1 MTNEELISI
10 VCPIFN
16 DNSYKYYFSP
26 STITVGKSL
35 GLKGM
40 EFYVAGRGGALGDC
54 EGSVV
59 AAAFGYF
66 NPIIINAAWTLAI
79 AKHPARTIGSMHYE
93 CAAVV
98 GREKLS
104 ALPNLAEFVSA
115 MQKVFDAMDP
125 DGLALFAA
133 FKSLPLVNDLPGRAM
148 QLAASLREYRG
159 SAHLVAVRASGVSGI
174 QAHFIKRPKD
184 MKNFGWSESEYPI
197 VNDETRARMVAA
209 EKLTDALCIA
219 PYSVLN
225 ETERASLVA
234 GARAFE
240 AALAAPN
247 A

>member
-1 MTNEELISI
+1 MTDEELISI
-10 VCPIFN
+10 VCPIIN
-16 DNSYKYYFSP
+16 DNSYKYYFSQ
-26 STITVGKSL
+26 STIDTGKSL

-54 EGSVV
+54 DGSVV

-79 AKHPARTIGSMHYE
+79 AKHPARSIGSVHYE
-93 CAAVV
+93 CAAVT

-104 ALPNLAEFVSA
+104 TLPNLAEFVAA

-133 FKSLPLVNDLPGRAM
+133 FKSLPLVEDLPGRAM

-184 MKNFGWSESEYPI
+184 MKNFGWSESEYPH
-197 VNDETRARMVAA
+197 VDDETRARMVAA

-225 ETERASLVA
+225 EIERASLVA

-240 AALAAPN
+240 AALAAPD

>member
-1 MTNEELISI
+1 MTNEELICI

>member
-1 MTNEELISI
+1 MTDEELISI
-10 VCPIFN
+10 VCPIIN
-16 DNSYKYYFSP
+16 DNSYKYYFSQ
-26 STITVGKSL
+26 STIDTGKSL

-240 AALAAPN
+240 AALAAPI

>member
-1 MTNEELISI
+1 MTDEELIRI
-10 VCPIFN
+10 VCPIIN
-16 DNSYKYYFSP
+16 DNSYKYYFSH
-26 STITVGKSL
+26 STKDTGKSL

-54 EGSVV
+54 DGSVV

-79 AKHPARTIGSMHYE
+79 AKHPARSIGSVHYE
-93 CAAVV
+93 CAAVT

-104 ALPNLAEFVSA
+104 TLPNLAEFVAA

-133 FKSLPLVNDLPGRAM
+133 FKSLPLVDDLPGRAM

-174 QAHFIKRPKD
+174 QAHYVKRPKD
-184 MKNFGWSESEYPI
+184 MKMFGWGESEYPH
-197 VNDETRARMVAA
+197 VDDETRARMVAA

-240 AALAAPN
+240 AALTALDA
-247 A
+247 

>member
-98 GREKLS
+98 GREKHS

-197 VNDETRARMVAA
+197 VNDETRARMVAT

>member
-10 VCPIFN
+10 VCPIIN
-16 DNSYKYYFSP
+16 DNSYKYYFSQ
-26 STITVGKSL
+26 STIDTGKSL

>member
-1 MTNEELISI
+1 MTDEELISI
-10 VCPIFN
+10 VCPIIN
-16 DNSYKYYFSP
+16 DNSYKYYFSQ
-26 STITVGKSL
+26 STKDTGKSL

-54 EGSVV
+54 DGSVV
-59 AAAFGYF
+59 AAAFSYF

-240 AALAAPN
+240 AALAAPD

>member
-1 MTNEELISI
+1 MTNEELVSI

-16 DNSYKYYFSP
+16 DNPYKYYFSP

-54 EGSVV
+54 QGTVV

-79 AKHPARTIGSMHYE
+79 AKHPARALGSAHYE
-93 CAAVV
+93 CAAVA

-104 ALPNLAEFVSA
+104 ALPNLAEFVAA
-115 MQKVFDAMDP
+115 MEKVFDAMDP

-133 FKSLPLVNDLPGRAM
+133 FKSLPLVDDLPGRAM

-159 SAHLVAVRASGVSGI
+159 SAHLVAVRASGVSAI
-174 QAHFIKRPKD
+174 QAHFQA
-184 MKNFGWSESEYPI
+184 
-197 VNDETRARMVAA
+197 T
-209 EKLTDALCIA
+209 
-219 PYSVLN
+219 
-225 ETERASLVA
+225 
-234 GARAFE
+234 
-240 AALAAPN
+240 
-247 A
+247 

>member
-1 MTNEELISI
+1 MTNEELVGI

-16 DNSYKYYFSP
+16 DYSYKYYFSP
-26 STITVGKSL
+26 STIAVGKSL

-54 EGSVV
+54 DGSVV

-79 AKHPARTIGSMHYE
+79 AKHPARALGSAHYE
-93 CAAVV
+93 CAAVL

-104 ALPNLAEFVSA
+104 ALPDLAEFVSA

-133 FKSLPLVNDLPGRAM
+133 FKSLPLLDDLPDRAM

-159 SAHLVAVRASGVSGI
+159 SVHLVAVRASGVSGI
-174 QAHFIKRPKD
+174 QAHFVKRPKD
-184 MKNFGWSESEYPI
+184 MKMFGWAESEYPH
-197 VNDETRARMVAA
+197 VDDETRARMVTA
-209 EKLTDALCIA
+209 ENLTNALCIT

-225 ETERASLVA
+225 QTQRASLIT
-234 GARAFE
+234 GAKAFE
-240 AALAAPN
+240 AALAAPD

>member
-10 VCPIFN
+10 VCPIIN
-16 DNSYKYYFSP
+16 DNSYKYYFSQ
-26 STITVGKSL
+26 STIDTGKSL

-104 ALPNLAEFVSA
+104 ALPNLAEFVAA

-133 FKSLPLVNDLPGRAM
+133 FKSLPLADDLPGRAM

>member
-1 MTNEELISI
+1 MTDEELVGII
-10 VCPIFN
+10 CPIFN

-26 STITVGKSL
+26 STIAVGKSL

-40 EFYVAGRGGALGDC
+40 EFYVGGRGGALGDC
-54 EGSVV
+54 DGLLV

-66 NPIIINAAWTLAI
+66 NPIIINAAWTLAT
-79 AKHPARTIGSMHYE
+79 AKHPARTLGSAHYE
-93 CAAVV
+93 CAAVT

-104 ALPNLAEFVSA
+104 ALPNLAEFVAA

-133 FKSLPLVNDLPGRAM
+133 FKSLPLVDDLSGRAM

-159 SAHLVAVRASGVSGI
+159 SAHLVAVRVSGVSGI

-184 MKNFGWSESEYPI
+184 MKNFGWSESEYPYI
-197 VNDETRARMVAA
+197 DDETRARMVAA
-209 EKLTDALCIA
+209 EELTDALCIA

-225 ETERASLVA
+225 ESERVSLVT
-234 GARAFE
+234 GAKAFE
-240 AALAAPN
+240 AALAAD

>member
-133 FKSLPLVNDLPGRAM
+133 FKSLPLVDDLPGRAM

>member
-1 MTNEELISI
+1 MTNEELIGI

-26 STITVGKSL
+26 STIAVGKSL

-54 EGSVV
+54 DGSVV

-79 AKHPARTIGSMHYE
+79 AKHPARALGSAHYE
-93 CAAVV
+93 CAAVL

-104 ALPNLAEFVSA
+104 ALPDLAEFVSA

-133 FKSLPLVNDLPGRAM
+133 FKSLPLVDDLPGRAM

-174 QAHFIKRPKD
+174 QAHFVKRPKD
-184 MKNFGWSESEYPI
+184 MKMFGWAESEYPH
-197 VNDETRARMVAA
+197 VDDETRARMVTA
-209 EKLTDALCIA
+209 ENLTNALCIT

-225 ETERASLVA
+225 QTQRASLIT
-234 GARAFE
+234 GAKAFE
-240 AALAAPN
+240 AALAAPD

>member
-1 MTNEELISI
+1 MTDEELVRI

-16 DNSYKYYFSP
+16 DNSYKYYFYP
-26 STITVGKSL
+26 STITAGKAL

-40 EFYVAGRGGALGDC
+40 EFYVGGRGGALGDC
-54 EGSVV
+54 DGLVV

-79 AKHPARTIGSMHYE
+79 AKHPARSLGSAHYE
-93 CAAVV
+93 CAAVA

-104 ALPNLAEFVSA
+104 ALPNLAEFVAA

-133 FKSLPLVNDLPGRAM
+133 FKSLPLVDDLPGRAM

-184 MKNFGWSESEYPI
+184 MKNFGWSESEYPH
-197 VNDETRARMVAA
+197 VDDETRARMVAA

-225 ETERASLVA
+225 EIERASLVA

-240 AALAAPN
+240 AALAAPD

>member
-1 MTNEELISI
+1 MTDEELISI

-133 FKSLPLVNDLPGRAM
+133 FKSLPLVDDLPGRAM

>member
-16 DNSYKYYFSP
+16 DNSYKYYFSQ
-26 STITVGKSL
+26 STIDTGKSL

>member
-1 MTNEELISI
+1 MTDEELISI
-10 VCPIFN
+10 VCPIIN
-16 DNSYKYYFSP
+16 DNSYKYYFSQ
-26 STITVGKSL
+26 STIDTGKSL
-35 GLKGM
+35 SLKGM

-240 AALAAPN
+240 AALAAPI

>member
-1 MTNEELISI
+1 MTNEVLVGI

-26 STITVGKSL
+26 STIAVGKSL

-40 EFYVAGRGGALGDC
+40 EFYVGGRGGALGDC
-54 EGSVV
+54 DGSVV

-66 NPIIINAAWTLAI
+66 NPIIINASWTLAT
-79 AKHPARTIGSMHYE
+79 AKHTARTLGSAHYV
-93 CAAVV
+93 CAAVT

-104 ALPNLAEFVSA
+104 TLPNLAEFVAA
-115 MQKVFDAMDP
+115 MKKVFDAMDP

-133 FKSLPLVNDLPGRAM
+133 FKSLPLVDDLPGKAM

-174 QAHFIKRPKD
+174 QAHYVKRPKD
-184 MKNFGWSESEYPI
+184 MKMFGWSESEHPH
-197 VNDETRARMVAA
+197 VDDETRARMVSA
-209 EKLTDALCIA
+209 EQLTDALCIA

-240 AALAAPN
+240 AALAAPD

>member
-1 MTNEELISI
+1 MTNEELVRI
-10 VCPIFN
+10 VCPLFN
-16 DNSYKYYFSP
+16 DNSYKYYFSQ
-26 STITVGKSL
+26 STIDAGKSL

-79 AKHPARTIGSMHYE
+79 AKHPARTIGSVHYE
-93 CAAVV
+93 CAAVA

-104 ALPNLAEFVSA
+104 GLPNLAEFVSA
-115 MQKVFDAMDP
+115 MQKVFDATDA

-133 FKSLPLVNDLPGRAM
+133 FKSLPLVDDLPGRAM

-159 SAHLVAVRASGVSGI
+159 SAHLVAVRASGVSAI
-174 QAHFIKRPKD
+174 QAHYLHRPKD
-184 MKNFGWSESEYPI
+184 MKMFGWSESEYPH
-197 VNDETRARMVAA
+197 VDDETRARMVAA
-209 EKLTDALCIA
+209 EELTDALCIP

-234 GARAFE
+234 GAKAFE
-240 AALAAPN
+240 LALAALD

>member
-16 DNSYKYYFSP
+16 DNSYKYYFSQ
-26 STITVGKSL
+26 STIDTGKSL

-79 AKHPARTIGSMHYE
+79 AKHPARSIGSVHYE